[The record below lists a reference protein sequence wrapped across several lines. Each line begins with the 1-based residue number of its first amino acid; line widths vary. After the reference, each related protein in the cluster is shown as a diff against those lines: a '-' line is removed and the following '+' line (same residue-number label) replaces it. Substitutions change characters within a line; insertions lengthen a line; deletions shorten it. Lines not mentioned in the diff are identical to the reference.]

1 MRQLGFSHARRADDK
16 KRLAGLD
23 PDDPASYLLTM
34 HLLALALL
42 GLIAGFASG
51 CFGIGGGS
59 ILVPILILSFAVP
72 YHTAV
77 GTSLALIL
85 PIALAGSLT
94 NFTLKQIDWNL
105 FAVIALSGAAGA
117 ALGSL
122 FIQAIPAVYAKRAF
136 AVFLLYAAYR
146 LWR

>member
-1 MRQLGFSHARRADDK
+1 MRELGLSDRRRADDEK
-16 KRLAGLD
+16 GLARLD
-23 PDDPASYLLTM
+23 PVDPSPYLLGM
-34 HLLALALL
+34 HLFALALL
-42 GLIAGFASG
+42 GLLAGFASG

-59 ILVPILILSFAVP
+59 ILVPVLILSFAVP
-72 YHTAV
+72 YHIAV

-85 PIALAGSLT
+85 PIALAGSLA
-94 NFTLKQIDWNL
+94 NWTLKQIDWNL
-105 FAVIALSGAAGA
+105 FTVIAFSGAAGA

-136 AVFLLYAAYR
+136 AVFLLYASYR

>member
-1 MRQLGFSHARRADDK
+1 MSLRERVRQLGFPDPGRTDHKKGLRR
-16 KRLAGLD
+16 LD
-23 PDDPASYLLTM
+23 PGNPSPYLLEM

-42 GLIAGFASG
+42 GLLAGFASG

-59 ILVPILILSFAVP
+59 LIVPVLVLYFAVP

-94 NFTLKQIDWNL
+94 NWTLKQIDWNL
-105 FAVIALSGAAGA
+105 FTVIALSGAAGA
-117 ALGSL
+117 ALG
-122 FIQAIPAVYAKRAF
+122 
-136 AVFLLYAAYR
+136 
-146 LWR
+146 

>member
-1 MRQLGFSHARRADDK
+1 MRDLGFPDPGRADDK
-16 KRLAGLD
+16 KWLARLD
-23 PDDPASYLLTM
+23 PVNPAPYLLPM
-34 HLLALALL
+34 HILGLALL
-42 GLIAGFASG
+42 GLLAGFASG

-59 ILVPILILSFAVP
+59 LLVPVLVLSFAVP
-72 YHTAV
+72 YHIAV

-85 PIALAGSLT
+85 PIALAGSLA
-94 NFTLKQIDWNL
+94 NWTLKQIDWSV
-105 FAVIALSGAAGA
+105 FTVIALSGAAGA
-117 ALGSL
+117 ALGSF